1 MPWLS
6 FVKLYCSRCGIDL
19 FLRYGAIPSGG
30 IRCIETPTD
39 PLWVAIGYQAFNMA
53 NLAATTDAQV
63 EKAYQ
68 KQAIF
73 QNTKISKSKKAEGK
87 EKRWYKD
94 VGLGFK
100 VLLMR

>member
-1 MPWLS
+1 
-6 FVKLYCSRCGIDL
+6 
-19 FLRYGAIPSGG
+19 
-30 IRCIETPTD
+30 
-39 PLWVAIGYQAFNMA
+39 MA

-68 KQAIF
+68 KQPVF
-73 QNTKISKSKKAEGK
+73 QNTKISKSKKSGESK

-100 VLLMR
+100 VLSSAPEQ